1 MAIKGGQILHT
12 ASGFLVDRIQTAG
25 VSSLN
30 INEERIEELG
40 NYLAIGTIRDIPDLS
55 FEVETYDMS
64 TALENILTGRDET
77 FSTPGTELDL
87 VGNYTLIDILSP
99 FKAGPSGTDII
110 KSIAIPA
117 LNLESLSY
125 SFSLTDPCTLSATLR
140 GDSLF
145 YSPGDVYREHFDGD
159 GIVTAFTLG
168 AGTGGTG
175 ETGPSLKTIIDGE
188 DYWVLGVTYDD
199 QVSGVV
205 RQFQG
210 ANFDY
215 TATSTIVTFNTAP
228 VTGTE
233 NVVIVYAHPTL
244 QTYAQGVHDS
254 TVPIA
259 VRGRDI
265 EIIVADSG
273 GGNPVNWTGIQSGSV
288 DWRVTLER
296 DEEFNNPNVVSQ
308 DFDIPEVSGSLSLK
322 PSDATSLWDK
332 IMQAAGIS
340 TSDEV
345 ANATNDVPELDL
357 EIIIKDP
364 ADGTTLKTLI
374 CPDAKFTMPTI
385 TGSVG
390 SKVETDFAWTS
401 VGGVLEIYVEDN

>member
-12 ASGFLVDRIQTAG
+12 ANGFLVDRIQTAG

-64 TALENILTGRDET
+64 PALENILTGRDET
-77 FSTPGTELDL
+77 FATGGTELGL
-87 VGNYTLIDILSP
+87 VANYQPIDILSP
-99 FKAGPSGTDII
+99 FKAGPSGTSVI

-117 LNLESLSY
+117 LFLESLSY
-125 SFSLTDPCTLSATLR
+125 SFSLTDPATTSATLR

-159 GIVTAFTLG
+159 AVTTDFTLG
-168 AGTGGTG
+168 TDGTGGTG
-175 ETGPSLKTIIDGE
+175 AVGPTLKTIIDSV
-188 DYWVLGVTYDD
+188 DYWVLGVLVD
-199 QVSGVV
+199 GV

-210 ANFDY
+210 ATYDY
-215 TATSTIVTFNTAP
+215 TATSTVVSFNTAP
-228 VTGTE
+228 AAGTE
-233 NVVIVYAHPTL
+233 NIQIVYAHGTL
-244 QTYAQGVHDS
+244 QTYAAGVHDS

-265 EIIVADSG
+265 EVIVSDSG
-273 GGNPVNWTGIQSGSV
+273 GGNPVAWTGVQSGTV
-288 DWRVTLER
+288 DWRVSLER

-308 DFDIPEVSGSLSLK
+308 DFDIPEVSGSIALK
-322 PSDATSLWDK
+322 PSDATGLWDK

-340 TSDEV
+340 AVDEV
-345 ANATNDVPELDL
+345 ANATNDVPDLDV
-357 EIIIKDP
+357 EIIFKDP
-364 ADGTTLKTLI
+364 ADGATLKTLI
-374 CPDAKFTMPTI
+374 VPDAKFTLPSLQ
-385 TGSVG
+385 GSVG
-390 SKVETDFAWTS
+390 SKLETDFAFTS
-401 VGGVLEIYVEDN
+401 ESGSLEVYVEDN